1 MKSNGVERTDR
12 ERELDGVM
20 CKNRGK
26 PNTPGIIH
34 PNNYEYQLAKNWKI
48 KFYSFFKKNYEK
60 ILI

>member
-34 PNNYEYQLAKNWKI
+34 PNNYEYQLAKN
-48 KFYSFFKKNYEK
+48 
-60 ILI
+60 